1 MYRKFSSYLIFG
13 GAGLVGMA
21 TCRHIARVLAPQRL
35 VVCSL
40 QQGES
45 EAAIEELR
53 EEHPEVEWV
62 ADSGNLFVPTEF
74 ANLSRGALLSD
85 ESKRSQLLHFIFGPI
100 HEAYQSNHLAVLIR
114 KHRPEVI
121 IDCVNTATGISY
133 QDVWESTATLSQ
145 GMADLKKT
153 GSGLGDEPE
162 FAQDLETS
170 LLAQAMPQIIRH
182 VRLLSM
188 ATREVGTSIYVKV
201 GTTGTGG
208 MGLNI
213 PYTHSEDRP
222 SKQLLAKNAVAFSHT
237 GLLFLL
243 ARTPDG
249 PVVKEVKPGA
259 MIGYRA
265 VEVRTITDRRG
276 TPKPLYRPRSVDGGS
291 ESSLFTRLDPAEF
304 EPTGDELKMTVVNT
318 GENGLFAKGEFA
330 AITALSQM
338 EFVTPEE
345 IARAIV
351 TEVTGGSSGYDIIG
365 ALDSTV
371 MEPSYR
377 AGLLRHVAL
386 KDLTLQ
392 EEEHG
397 TPSIALGDL
406 GPPELSKLLFEAW
419 LIQDAFSERFLSA
432 VIDDAGQERSPESV
446 SKAIA
451 ARLSESIV
459 ASQAVSIGIPILL
472 PDGSTFLRGP
482 LIKVPEI
489 KGRRKVADLTG
500 ESLDRWA
507 RRGWIDLRPQNM
519 SVWQD
524 RFRKMDAARQE
535 LARKGSAAVSRETY
549 LPATLKIGD
558 VVAWI
563 LNNEMGGYRV
573 K

>member
-1 MYRKFSSYLIFG
+1 MYRKFSSYLVFG

-21 TCRHIARVLAPQRL
+21 TCRRIARELEPEKV

-40 QQGES
+40 LRPES
-45 EAAIEELR
+45 EAAVEELR
-53 EEHPEVEWV
+53 QEHPEVEWV
-62 ADSGNLFVPTEF
+62 ADSGNLFVPTEY
-74 ANLSRGALLSD
+74 AELSRGAILGDPERRASML
-85 ESKRSQLLHFIFGPI
+85 RFIFGSFV
-100 HEAYQSNHLAVLIR
+100 EAYERNHLAVLIR
-114 KHRPEVI
+114 RHAPDAIV
-121 IDCVNTATGISY
+121 DCVNTATGISY
-133 QDVWESTATLSQ
+133 QDVWESTATLQ
-145 GMADLKKT
+145 DDLAT
-153 GSGLGDEPE
+153 AAEAGDLDAAPD
-162 FAQDLETS
+162 FAEDLETG

-182 VRLLSM
+182 VRLLHR
-188 ATREVGTSIYVKV
+188 ATSEVNTSIYVKV

-243 ARTPDG
+243 ARTPGG

-265 VEVRTITDRRG
+265 VEVREITDRAG
-276 TPKPLYRPRSVDGGS
+276 APKPLYRPRSVDSSASS
-291 ESSLFTRLDPAEF
+291 ELSTRLPASEF
-304 EPTGDELKMTVVNT
+304 EAAGENLEMTVVNT

-345 IARAIV
+345 IARTIV
-351 TEVTGGSSGYDIIG
+351 TELQGGSTGRDIIA

-386 KDLTLQ
+386 KDLTFQ
-392 EEEHG
+392 EKDHG
-397 TPSIALGDL
+397 KPSIALGDL
-406 GPPELSKLLFEAW
+406 GPPELSKLLFEAY
-419 LIQDAFSERFLSA
+419 LLLERFGEEFLAAVVDEQGAPRSA
-432 VIDDAGQERSPESV
+432 
-446 SKAIA
+446 A
-451 ARLSESIV
+451 AV
-459 ASQAVSIGIPILL
+459 AETLAEGIEDSLVGRQAVSIGIPVLL
-472 PDGSTFLRGP
+472 PDGATFLRGP
-482 LIKVPEI
+482 TIKVPEI
-489 KGRRKVADLTG
+489 KGRKKVAKLDP

-507 RRGWIDLRPQNM
+507 RRGWIDLRPANIAR
-519 SVWQD
+519 WQE
-524 RFRKMDAARQE
+524 RLRKMGGARKE
-535 LARKGSAAVSRETY
+535 LARKGSAAVDRETY
-549 LPATLKIGD
+549 LPHTLKIGD

-563 LNNEMGGYRV
+563 LNNEMGGYRM

>member
-1 MYRKFSSYLIFG
+1 VYRKFSSYLIFG

-21 TCRHIARVLAPQRL
+21 TCRQIATVLAPERI

-40 QQGES
+40 LQGE
-45 EAAIEELR
+45 ADDAIAELR

-62 ADSGNLFVPTEF
+62 ADSGNLFVPTAF
-74 ANLSRGALLSD
+74 ANMGRGEMLSEPSRRSELLS
-85 ESKRSQLLHFIFGPI
+85 FTFGPI
-100 HEAYQSNHLAVLIR
+100 KAAYASNHLAVLIR
-114 KHRPEVI
+114 KHRPDAIV
-121 IDCVNTATGISY
+121 DCVNTATGISY
-133 QDVWESTATLSQ
+133 QDVWESTATLQ
-145 GMADLKKT
+145 Q
-153 GSGLGDEPE
+153 GLGDLQEAGSSLADEPE
-162 FAQDLETS
+162 FVQDLETG

-188 ATREVGTSIYVKV
+188 ATTEVGTSIYVKV

-243 ARTPDG
+243 ARTPGG

-265 VEVRTITDRRG
+265 VEVRTITDRAG
-276 TPKPLYRPRSVDGGS
+276 VPKPLFEPRQVDGGA
-291 ESSLFTRLDPAEF
+291 ERLLATRLSPDEF
-304 EPTGDELKMTVVNT
+304 TKTGEKLEMTVVNT

-338 EFVTPEE
+338 EFITPEE

-351 TEVTGGSSGYDIIG
+351 TELTGGSTGHDIIS

-371 MEPSYR
+371 MQPTYR

-386 KDLTLQ
+386 KDLTFQ
-392 EEEHG
+392 EVEHG

-419 LIQDAFSERFLSA
+419 LIQDAFGERFLGA
-432 VIDDAGQERSPESV
+432 VQDEEDQERSPESV
-446 SKAIA
+446 AEAIA
-451 ARLSESIV
+451 ARVGDSV
-459 ASQAVSIGIPILL
+459 VVRQAISVGIPVLL
-472 PDGSTFLRGP
+472 PDGATFLRGP

-489 KGRRKVADLTG
+489 KGRKKIADLTP
-500 ESLDRWA
+500 ERLDRWA
-507 RRGWIDLRPQNM
+507 RRGWIDLRPSNM
-519 SVWQD
+519 AVWQD
-524 RFRKMDAARQE
+524 RFRQMDAARQE

-549 LPATLKIGD
+549 LPAVLKIGD

-563 LNNEMGGYRV
+563 LNNEMGGYRI

>member
-21 TCRHIARVLAPQRL
+21 TCRRIARDLQPQRI

-40 QQGES
+40 KLPES
-45 EAAIEELR
+45 QAAVAELAAD
-53 EEHPEVEWV
+53 HPEVEWV

-74 ANLSRGALLSD
+74 AEMGRGALLSEPALRARMLD
-85 ESKRSQLLHFIFGPI
+85 FIFGPI
-100 HEAYQSNHLAVLIR
+100 EDAYAVNHLAVLL
-114 KHRPEVI
+114 HRHKPDAI

-133 QDVWESTATLSQ
+133 QDVWESTASLRDEFATVQ
-145 GMADLKKT
+145 EE
-153 GSGLGDEPE
+153 GLGAVAE
-162 FAQDLETS
+162 FPQDLETG
-170 LLAQAMPQIIRH
+170 LLSQAMPQIIRH
-182 VRLLSM
+182 VRLLHM
-188 ATREVGTSIYVKV
+188 ATRDIGVSIYIKV

-259 MIGYRA
+259 MIGYRG
-265 VEVRTITDRRG
+265 VEVREIRDRAG
-276 TPKPLYRPRSVDGGS
+276 VPKPLYAPRHVEAAQHS
-291 ESSLFTRLDPAEF
+291 ELHTRLDAGEF
-304 EPTGDELKMTVVNT
+304 EATGETLEMTVVNT
-318 GENGLFAKGEFA
+318 GENGIFAKGEFA

-345 IARAIV
+345 IANTIV
-351 TEVTGGSSGYDIIG
+351 IELQGGSTGRDIIS

-386 KDLTLQ
+386 KDLSFQ
-392 EEEHG
+392 ERDHG
-397 TPSIALGDL
+397 KPSIALGDL
-406 GPPELSKLLFEAW
+406 GPPELSKLLFEAS
-419 LIQDAFSERFLSA
+419 LIHDTFGEQFLAA
-432 VIDDAGQERSPESV
+432 VQHPDGTPRTPEEVAEEIAEDIAGSLVGR
-446 SKAIA
+446 
-451 ARLSESIV
+451 
-459 ASQAVSIGIPILL
+459 QAVSIGIPVLL
-472 PDGSTFLRGP
+472 PDGKSFLRGP

-489 KGRRKVADLTG
+489 KGRKKVAPMSSADD
-500 ESLDRWA
+500 LDRWA
-507 RRGWIDLRPQNM
+507 RRGWIDLRPSNM
-519 SVWQD
+519 GRWQD
-524 RFRKMDAARQE
+524 RFRKIDAARQE

-549 LPATLKIGD
+549 LPAVLKIGD

-563 LNNEMGGYRV
+563 MNNEMGGYRI

>member
-1 MYRKFSSYLIFG
+1 
-13 GAGLVGMA
+13 MA
-21 TCRHIARVLAPQRL
+21 TCRRIARALGPQRI

-40 QQGES
+40 QQSES
-45 EAAIEELR
+45 EAAIAELAA
-53 EEHPEVEWV
+53 EHPEVEWV

-74 ANLSRGALLSD
+74 AGLGRGEMLGDPAKRARLLA
-85 ESKRSQLLHFIFGPI
+85 FTFGPI
-100 HEAYQSNHLAVLIR
+100 EDAYASNHLALLIR
-114 KHRPEVI
+114 KHQPDAIV
-121 IDCVNTATGISY
+121 DCVNTATGISY
-133 QDVWESTATLSQ
+133 QDVWESTATLQ
-145 GMADLKKT
+145 QE
-153 GSGLGDEPE
+153 LGDMQAAGGSAVSPE

-188 ATREVGTSIYVKV
+188 ATTEVGTSIYVKV

-265 VEVRTITDRRG
+265 VEVRTITDRTG
-276 TPKPLYRPRSVDGGS
+276 TPKPLYEPRTVDGAAA
-291 ESSLFTRLDPAEF
+291 SSLPTRLSPAEF
-304 EPTGDELKMTVVNT
+304 TPTGEELCMTVVNT

-351 TEVTGGSSGYDIIG
+351 TELTGGSTGYDIIS

-386 KDLTLQ
+386 KDLTIQ
-392 EEEHG
+392 EGDHG
-397 TPSIALGDL
+397 VPSIALGDL

-419 LIQDAFSERFLSA
+419 LIQDTFGDRFLSA
-432 VIDDAGQERSPESV
+432 VVDEGGAERSAQDV
-446 SKAIA
+446 ADAIA
-451 ARLSESIV
+451 SRIGGSLVAR
-459 ASQAVSIGIPILL
+459 QAVSIGIPILM

-482 LIKVPEI
+482 VIKVPEI
-489 KGRRKVADLTG
+489 KGRKKVADLTP
-500 ESLDRWA
+500 EALDTWA
-507 RRGWIDLRPQNM
+507 RRGWIDLRPSNM
-519 SVWQD
+519 TVWQN
-524 RFRKMDAARQE
+524 RFGKMDAARQE

-563 LNNEMGGYRV
+563 LNNEMSGYRI

>member
-1 MYRKFSSYLIFG
+1 MYRKFSSYLMFG

-21 TCRHIARVLAPQRL
+21 TCRRIARVLSPERI

-40 QQGES
+40 QLSES
-45 EAAIEELR
+45 EAAIAELR

-74 ANLSRGALLSD
+74 AHMGRSEMLGDEEKRATLLS
-85 ESKRSQLLHFIFGPI
+85 FIFGPI
-100 HEAYQSNHLAVLIR
+100 SRAYKSNHLAVLIR
-114 KHRPEVI
+114 KHRPDAIV
-121 IDCVNTATGISY
+121 DCVNTATGISY
-133 QDVWESTATLSQ
+133 QDVWESTATLQQ
-145 GMADLKKT
+145 GLGDLRESG
-153 GSGLGDEPE
+153 GSLGDEPE

-188 ATREVGTSIYVKV
+188 ATREAETSIYVKV

-265 VEVRTITDRRG
+265 VEVRTITDRAG
-276 TPKPLYRPRSVDGGS
+276 TPKPLYQPRRVDGGA
-291 ESSLFTRLDPAEF
+291 ESSLPTRLPPAEF
-304 EPTGDELKMTVVNT
+304 TPTGEELRMTVVNT

-338 EFVTPEE
+338 EFITPEE

-351 TEVTGGSSGYDIIG
+351 TEITGGSSGYDIIS

-386 KDLTLQ
+386 KDLTFQ

-419 LIQDAFSERFLSA
+419 LIQDAFGDRFLGS
-432 VIDDAGQERSPESV
+432 VVDEDGQERPASAV
-446 SKAIA
+446 SQAIA
-451 ARLSESIV
+451 ARLDDSVV
-459 ASQAVSIGIPILL
+459 ARQAISIGIPVLL
-472 PDGSTFLRGP
+472 PDGATFLRGP

-489 KGRRKVADLTG
+489 KGRKKVAPLTA
-500 ESLDRWA
+500 ESIDRWA
-507 RRGWIDLRPQNM
+507 RRGWIDLRPSNM
-519 SVWQD
+519 AVWQD
-524 RFRKMDAARQE
+524 RFRQMAGARKE
-535 LARKGSAAVSRETY
+535 LAQKGSAAVSRETY
-549 LPATLKIGD
+549 LPAVLKIGD

>member
-21 TCRHIARVLAPQRL
+21 TCRQIARVLAPQRV

-40 QQGES
+40 QQAEAA
-45 EAAIEELR
+45 AAIEELR
-53 EEHPEVEWV
+53 SEHPEIEWV

-74 ANLSRGALLSD
+74 ANLSRGTLLSD
-85 ESKRSQLLHFIFGPI
+85 ASKRAQLLQFIFGPI
-100 HEAYQSNHLAVLIR
+100 NNAYQSNHLAVLIR

-121 IDCVNTATGISY
+121 VDCVNTATGISY

-145 GMADLKKT
+145 GMAELKES
-153 GSGLGDEPE
+153 GSSLADEPE

-188 ATREVGTSIYVKV
+188 ATKEVGTSIYVKV

-265 VEVRTITDRRG
+265 VEVRTITDRSG
-276 TPKPLYRPRSVDGGS
+276 APKPLYQPRSVDGNA
-291 ESSLFTRLDPAEF
+291 ETSLTTRLDPAEF
-304 EPTGDELKMTVVNT
+304 EPTGDELTMTVVNT

-338 EFVTPEE
+338 EFITPEE
-345 IARAIV
+345 IARGIV
-351 TEVTGGSSGYDIIG
+351 TEITGGSSGYDIIG

-377 AGLLRHVAL
+377 AGLMRHVAL
-386 KDLTLQ
+386 NDLTSQ

-419 LIQDAFSERFLSA
+419 LIQDAFGERFLSA
-432 VIDDAGQERSPESV
+432 VVDDAGQERTPSSV
-446 SKAIA
+446 GDAIE
-451 ARLSESIV
+451 ARLSESVV

-507 RRGWIDLRPQNM
+507 RRGWIDLRPRNM
-519 SVWQD
+519 GVWQD

>member
-21 TCRHIARVLAPQRL
+21 TCRKIARDLAPERI

-40 QQGES
+40 TLAESQG
-45 EAAIEELR
+45 AIAQLA
-53 EEHPEVEWV
+53 EEHPEVEWI

-74 ANLSRGALLSD
+74 ADLGRGALLGD
-85 ESKRSQLLHFIFGPI
+85 PARRAQMLDFIFGPI
-100 HEAYQSNHLAVLIR
+100 EAAYAVNHLAVLVR
-114 KHRPEVI
+114 KHRPDAIV
-121 IDCVNTATGISY
+121 DCVNTATGISY
-133 QDVWESTATLSQ
+133 QDVWESTASLRDDLS
-145 GMADLKKT
+145 GIRAT
-153 GSGLGDEPE
+153 GAVGDEFPQE
-162 FAQDLETS
+162 LETG

-182 VRLLSM
+182 VRLLHM
-188 ATREVGTSIYVKV
+188 ATRDAGVSIYIKV

-243 ARTPDG
+243 ARTPDA

-259 MIGYRA
+259 MIGYRG
-265 VEVRTITDRRG
+265 VEVRQITDRAG
-276 TPKPLYRPRSVDGGS
+276 APKPLFAPRLQTAAELS
-291 ESSLFTRLDPAEF
+291 ELATRQDPAGYEA
-304 EPTGDELKMTVVNT
+304 TGETLEMTVVNT
-318 GENGLFAKGEFA
+318 GENGIFAKGEFA

-345 IARAIV
+345 IANTIV
-351 TEVTGGSSGYDIIG
+351 IELQGGSTGRDIIS

-386 KDLTLQ
+386 KDLTFQ
-392 EEEHG
+392 ERDHG
-397 TPSIALGDL
+397 KPSIALGDL

-419 LIQDAFSERFLSA
+419 LIQDTFGDEFLAA
-432 VIDDAGQERSPESV
+432 VQGPEGDPRTPDEV
-446 SKAIA
+446 AQQVAEGIA
-451 ARLSESIV
+451 DSLVGR
-459 ASQAVSIGIPILL
+459 QAVSVGIPVLL
-472 PDGSTFLRGP
+472 PDGQSFLRGP

-489 KGRRKVADLTG
+489 KGRNKVAPLSSADD
-500 ESLDRWA
+500 LDRWA
-507 RRGWIDLRPQNM
+507 RRGWIDLRPSNM
-519 SVWQD
+519 ARWQD
-524 RFRKMDAARQE
+524 RFRQIDAARQE

-549 LPATLKIGD
+549 LPAVLKIGD

-563 LNNEMGGYRV
+563 MNNEMGGYRI

>member
-21 TCRHIARVLAPQRL
+21 TCRKIARDLQPGRI

-40 QQGES
+40 QPTES
-45 EAAIEELR
+45 EAAVAELA

-62 ADSGNLFVPTEF
+62 AESGNLFVPTAF
-74 ANLSRGALLSD
+74 AQLGRGALLGD
-85 ESKRSQLLHFIFGPI
+85 PGRRKQMLDFTFGPI
-100 HEAYQSNHLAVLIR
+100 EAAYEVNHLAVLVR
-114 KHRPEVI
+114 RHAPDAI

-133 QDVWESTATLSQ
+133 QDVWESTASLRDDLATMQ
-145 GMADLKKT
+145 RDGAIAD
-153 GSGLGDEPE
+153 E
-162 FAQDLETS
+162 FPQDLETG

-182 VRLLSM
+182 VRLLHM
-188 ATREVGTSIYVKV
+188 ATRDAGVSIYIKV

-259 MIGYRA
+259 MIGYRG
-265 VEVRTITDRRG
+265 VEVRQITDRSG
-276 TPKPLYRPRSVDGGS
+276 TPKPLYVPRHVAAADVSD
-291 ESSLFTRLDPAEF
+291 LHTQLPPTEF
-304 EPTGDELKMTVVNT
+304 EATGETLEMTVVNT
-318 GENGLFAKGEFA
+318 GENGIFAKGEFA
-330 AITALSQM
+330 AITALGQM

-345 IARAIV
+345 IASTIAI
-351 TEVTGGSSGYDIIG
+351 ELQGGSTGRDIIG

-386 KDLTLQ
+386 KDLTFQ
-392 EEEHG
+392 ERDHG
-397 TPSIALGDL
+397 KPSIALGDL
-406 GPPELSKLLFEAW
+406 GPPELSKLLFEAY
-419 LIQDAFSERFLSA
+419 LIQDTFGDEFLSA
-432 VIDDAGQERSPESV
+432 VQGPEGDGRAPEEV
-446 SKAIA
+446 AARIA
-451 ARLSESIV
+451 AGIADSLVGR
-459 ASQAVSIGIPILL
+459 QAVSIGIPILL
-472 PDGSTFLRGP
+472 PDGQSFLRGP
-482 LIKVPEI
+482 LIKVPEL
-489 KGRRKVADLTG
+489 KGRNKVAPI
-500 ESLDRWA
+500 ESTDDLDRWA
-507 RRGWIDLRPQNM
+507 RRGWIDLRPSNIAR
-519 SVWQD
+519 WQD
-524 RFRKMDAARQE
+524 RLFKIDAARQE

-549 LPATLKIGD
+549 LPAVLKIGD

-563 LNNEMGGYRV
+563 MNNELAGYRI

>member
-1 MYRKFSSYLIFG
+1 
-13 GAGLVGMA
+13 
-21 TCRHIARVLAPQRL
+21 
-35 VVCSL
+35 
-40 QQGES
+40 
-45 EAAIEELR
+45 
-53 EEHPEVEWV
+53 
-62 ADSGNLFVPTEF
+62 
-74 ANLSRGALLSD
+74 
-85 ESKRSQLLHFIFGPI
+85 
-100 HEAYQSNHLAVLIR
+100 
-114 KHRPEVI
+114 
-121 IDCVNTATGISY
+121 
-133 QDVWESTATLSQ
+133 
-145 GMADLKKT
+145 
-153 GSGLGDEPE
+153 
-162 FAQDLETS
+162 
-170 LLAQAMPQIIRH
+170 
-182 VRLLSM
+182 
-188 ATREVGTSIYVKV
+188 
-201 GTTGTGG
+201 
-208 MGLNI
+208 
-213 PYTHSEDRP
+213 
-222 SKQLLAKNAVAFSHT
+222 
-237 GLLFLL
+237 
-243 ARTPDG
+243 
-249 PVVKEVKPGA
+249 
-259 MIGYRA
+259 
-265 VEVRTITDRRG
+265 
-276 TPKPLYRPRSVDGGS
+276 
-291 ESSLFTRLDPAEF
+291 
-304 EPTGDELKMTVVNT
+304 
-318 GENGLFAKGEFA
+318 
-330 AITALSQM
+330 
-338 EFVTPEE
+338 VTPEE